1 MKSMKLR
8 HIILFLLMAVFVT
21 PIRASI
27 HTDYLLGG
35 ALTLKNGR
43 IDKYQ
48 FDEGYCQAE
57 KYPYNT
63 RQDDFTFCYYD
74 KDHLGNIRQVKE
86 ADGTKE
92 GWLLQTMDYYPFG
105 AQFCDGTTDSN
116 VQSHKYN
123 GKEFDQMH
131 GLNTYDYGARQYNPV
146 TGRWD
151 RVDQLAED
159 NTNVSPYMYCAGN
172 PVNLIDPDG
181 RFYTDFVDINTGGIS
196 KIEDGVDNV
205 IAASTSEIKKMEELF
220 NNSIGDYQE
229 ELSAME
235 ATSAN
240 LNMTSSEF
248 EEFAGAIYAES
259 SGGFGKSL
267 GIVDVLKNRAKNQ
280 GNSIKEQLSSKP
292 PYGVYGVNNKGKQ
305 YHNEKGKSS
314 DIKRSNI
321 HRAIAVGLSTDTETS
336 NGAYFWDGTDI
347 KTNSHYTQWGVTF
360 TNPLH
365 NLWNQKNTNGR
376 HQLITTTAI
385 GKTIFTKF
393 KNQGKKWYISN

>member
-1 MKSMKLR
+1 
-8 HIILFLLMAVFVT
+8 MAVFVT

-35 ALTLKNGR
+35 SLIVNASL
-43 IDKYQ
+43 Q
-48 FDEGYCQAE
+48 
-57 KYPYNT
+57 PY
-63 RQDDFTFCYYD
+63 
-74 KDHLGNIRQVKE
+74 
-86 ADGTKE
+86 
-92 GWLLQTMDYYPFG
+92 
-105 AQFCDGTTDSN
+105 
-116 VQSHKYN
+116 KYN
-123 GKEFDQMH
+123 GKELDLMH
-131 GLNTYDYGARQYNPV
+131 GLNTYDYGARQYDPILAK
-146 TGRWD
+146 WD
-151 RVDQLAED
+151 RVDPLAEKYYPY
-159 NTNVSPYMYCAGN
+159 SPYNYCAGD
-172 PVNLIDPDG
+172 PVNRLDPDG

-259 SGGFGKSL
+259 SGGFGESL

-280 GNSIKEQLSSKP
+280 GNSIKEQLSSKH

-393 KNQGKKWYISN
+393 KNQGKNGIFQIKQAIINIAFVLYDSYNGLLS

>member
-1 MKSMKLR
+1 MASPDDGLLSLR
-8 HIILFLLMAVFVT
+8 
-21 PIRASI
+21 
-27 HTDYLLGG
+27 
-35 ALTLKNGR
+35 
-43 IDKYQ
+43 
-48 FDEGYCQAE
+48 
-57 KYPYNT
+57 
-63 RQDDFTFCYYD
+63 
-74 KDHLGNIRQVKE
+74 
-86 ADGTKE
+86 
-92 GWLLQTMDYYPFG
+92 

-259 SGGFGKSL
+259 SGGFGESL

>member
-1 MKSMKLR
+1 
-8 HIILFLLMAVFVT
+8 MAVFVT

>member
-1 MKSMKLR
+1 MRLR

-63 RQDDFTFCYYD
+63 LQDDFTFCYYD

-92 GWLLQTMDYYPFG
+92 GWLLQKMDYYPFG

-151 RVDQLAED
+151 RVDQLAEK
-159 NTNVSPYMYCAGN
+159 NYPFSPYSYCAGD
-172 PVNLIDPDG
+172 PVNKIDPDE
-181 RFYTDFVDINTGGIS
+181 RD
-196 KIEDGVDNV
+196 
-205 IAASTSEIKKMEELF
+205 
-220 NNSIGDYQE
+220 DY
-229 ELSAME
+229 
-235 ATSAN
+235 
-240 LNMTSSEF
+240 
-248 EEFAGAIYAES
+248 Y
-259 SGGFGKSL
+259 
-267 GIVDVLKNRAKNQ
+267 
-280 GNSIKEQLSSKP
+280 
-292 PYGVYGVNNKGKQ
+292 
-305 YHNEKGKSS
+305 
-314 DIKRSNI
+314 
-321 HRAIAVGLSTDTETS
+321 TS
-336 NGAYFWDGTDI
+336 NGQFLFRDEKETDI
-347 KTNSHYTQWGVTF
+347 IIIRNQDRQF
-360 TNPLH
+360 FFRPLCH
-365 NLWNQKNTNGR
+365 FSLQNYAFSSIFQLQKP
-376 HQLITTTAI
+376 Q
-385 GKTIFTKF
+385 K
-393 KNQGKKWYISN
+393 

>member
-1 MKSMKLR
+1 
-8 HIILFLLMAVFVT
+8 MAVFVT

-259 SGGFGKSL
+259 SGGFGESL